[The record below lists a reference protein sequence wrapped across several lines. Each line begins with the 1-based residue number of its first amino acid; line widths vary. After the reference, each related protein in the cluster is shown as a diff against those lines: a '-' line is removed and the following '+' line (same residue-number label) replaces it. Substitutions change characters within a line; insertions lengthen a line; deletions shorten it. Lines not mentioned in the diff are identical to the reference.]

1 MLALSI
7 VNVATTISSVALC
20 LSPYPDFHRIHK
32 TKHTGEVRILPM
44 IMLCCNSTMWGLYG
58 VAIERYFPVVSIN
71 VFGALVAT
79 AFVAV
84 FYRCTTQRATL
95 NMILACTTA
104 ALLSVAIFTFLAKA
118 EAVSVSPSQLKTAL
132 GYCAV
137 TVKTCLFVSPLQTT
151 KLVIRTKSSASL
163 LVTMCVVNLI
173 TGVVWVLFAL
183 LSNDMFIVAP
193 NALGVFLSII

>member
-32 TKHTGEVRILPM
+32 TKRTGEVRILPM

-58 VAIERYFPVVSIN
+58 VAIESYFPVVSIN

-84 FYRCTTQRATL
+84 FYRYDEAGDTHQVL
-95 NMILACTTA
+95 GFTA
-104 ALLSVAIFTFLAKA
+104 GHDVGLCIKNRPEPEVDDA
-118 EAVSVSPSQLKTAL
+118 EDTSSIVGISIVEDVGPQSSP
-132 GYCAV
+132 
-137 TVKTCLFVSPLQTT
+137 T
-151 KLVIRTKSSASL
+151 KKVQ
-163 LVTMCVVNLI
+163 
-173 TGVVWVLFAL
+173 F
-183 LSNDMFIVAP
+183 AP
-193 NALGVFLSII
+193 NSEAAVITFAPASSYEDFETPRPA